1 MSEELQKELNEL
13 KTNFNYLRAK
23 LMAGE
28 QFTNNMLKDL
38 MDSKTTL
45 NLYSESLAEL
55 NSQKL
60 ELEEELKKL
69 KIENE
74 YMRNELNGMKEN
86 AQPT

>member
-28 QFTNNMLKDL
+28 QFTNNMLRDL
-38 MDSKTTL
+38 MESKTTL